1 MATLRQIEANRRN
14 AQLSTGP
21 RSVEGKAAS
30 RLNALKTGIDAKTN
44 VIRGEDPAALEALT
58 AEYFERWRPT
68 TPEAR
73 ALVDSLISNEW
84 ILRRLRRAEA
94 DLWNYRLLDLSSG
107 GSENNHMLGKV
118 THYGGEIFTRLQRR
132 LDSVERNY
140 HRALKELQRLQSDS
154 ALEETN
160 PNSPERPFRPRPEP
174 PPRASRTPPDPAPET
189 PRPKP
194 PDPGVFGDRLRNLP
208 RLLFSAE
215 FRCLS
220 PKSA

>member
-44 VIRGEDPAALEALT
+44 VIGGEDPAALEALA
-58 AEYFERWRPT
+58 AEYFERWNPT

-84 ILRRLRRAEA
+84 LLRRLRRAEA
-94 DLWNYRLLDLSSG
+94 DLWNYRLLDLG
-107 GSENNHMLGKV
+107 GSDAENGHMLGKV

-140 HRALKELQRLQSDS
+140 HRALKELQHLQSDS
-154 ALEETN
+154 QEIGFVSSSADKA
-160 PNSPERPFRPRPEP
+160 PS
-174 PPRASRTPPDPAPET
+174 DPAPE
-189 PRPKP
+189 PPEP
-194 PDPGVFGDRLRNLP
+194 EVPVAIMAPDPAQKSPTEPDEILSTPPASPANPPAGD
-208 RLLFSAE
+208 
-215 FRCLS
+215 CG
-220 PKSA
+220 

>member
-44 VIRGEDPAALEALT
+44 VIGGEDPAALEALT
-58 AEYFERWRPT
+58 AEYFERWNPT

-84 ILRRLRRAEA
+84 LLRRLRQAEA
-94 DLWNYRLLDLSSG
+94 DLWNYRLLDLRSG
-107 GSENNHMLGKV
+107 FAENSHMLGKV

-140 HRALKELQRLQSDS
+140 HRALKELQRLQPDP

-160 PNSPERPFRPRPEP
+160 PNSPSAP
-174 PPRASRTPPDPAPET
+174 SGPAPET
-189 PRPKP
+189 TAPEHPALEVTV
-194 PDPGVFGDRLRNLP
+194 PDPANQTPGEPL
-208 RLLFSAE
+208 AT
-215 FRCLS
+215 LS
-220 PKSA
+220 PSSAPPACPPIEDCA